1 MMFEVNQLDT
11 YHGQIQALRSVRLR
25 VEKGEI
31 VAIIGSNGAG
41 KSTLLGTVAG
51 LYKPAQGEI
60 LLEGKSIRGL
70 PAYQVVREGI
80 SLVPE
85 GRQIFQNLSVKDNL
99 VLGMYSNYYKN
110 KQRLKSKLDLM
121 LDMFPGLQKHLHNYG
136 GNLSGGEQ
144 QMLAIARGLMSDP
157 KLILFDEPSMGL
169 APLVVREILEALKQI
184 KNELGTM
191 VILVEQN
198 VKAALQVADRAY
210 VLDRGS
216 IVLEGGARELLDHPM
231 VQTAYLGQTEP

>member
-1 MMFEVNQLDT
+1 MFEVNQLDT